1 MSESGDSDSEHTI
14 ANDLV
19 VTKYKMAGEIANRVL
34 AELVKRTVVGVTA
47 LELCKI
53 GDDMIVQETDKVY
66 KKEKDLLKGI
76 AFPTQANIN
85 NCICHYAPLA
95 SVQND
100 FVLKDGDVIKLD
112 LGVHVDGY
120 IAVLAHTVVLGK
132 NSGRAVDAM
141 LAAHYCA
148 EAALRLVKPGVE
160 NTTVTDCVS
169 KISESFGCKAVEG
182 MLSYQMEKDTIDGKK
197 TIIQNPTDKQRQEH
211 EKCEFAVNEVY
222 AIDMLISTGDGK
234 SRDMDFRTTIYK
246 REPDQVYQL
255 KMKASR
261 AVFSEVEKK
270 FDTMCFNLR
279 SLADEKKAKMGINEC
294 VNHGLI
300 TPFPVLFEKED
311 EVVAQFKFTTLLM
324 PNGPM
329 RITGLPF
336 DATKYETTNK
346 IEDEEILKIL
356 ASSASRKSNKKK
368 KKKAAKMAQSEAA
381 GDGAAAAPVAAE

>member
-1 MSESGDSDSEHTI
+1 MSDSESDTECTI

-34 AELVKRTVVGVTA
+34 AELIKRTQVGVSA

-66 KKEKDLLKGI
+66 KKEKEMMKGI
-76 AFPTQANIN
+76 AFPTQANVN
-85 NCICHYAPLA
+85 NCICHYAPLS

-100 FVLKDGDVIKLD
+100 FVLKDGDVVKLD

-120 IAVLAHTVVLGK
+120 IAVVAHTVILSEAK
-132 NSGRAVDAM
+132 KSRAADAL

-148 EAALRLVKPGVE
+148 EAALRLVKPGNE
-160 NTTVTDCVS
+160 NTKVTDVVT

-197 TIIQNPTDKQRQEH
+197 TIIQNPTEKQRQEH

-270 FDTMCFNLR
+270 FDSMCFNLR
-279 SLADEKKAKMGINEC
+279 SLDDEKKAKMGINEC

-336 DATKYETTNK
+336 DPNNFESDHK
-346 IEDEEILKIL
+346 IEDEEIQKIL

-368 KKKAAKMAQSEAA
+368 KKKAAKK
-381 GDGAAAAPVAAE
+381 AAAEATEATA

>member
-1 MSESGDSDSEHTI
+1 MSDSDSDNECTI

-19 VTKYKMAGEIANRVL
+19 VTKYKMAGEIADRVL
-34 AELVKRTVVGVTA
+34 KALCERTVEGSTA
-47 LELCKI
+47 LELCKL
-53 GDDMIVQETDKVY
+53 GDDMIIQETDKVY
-66 KKEKDLLKGI
+66 KKEKDMKKGI
-76 AFPTQANIN
+76 AFPTQANVN

-95 SVQND
+95 SVKND
-100 FVLKDGDVIKLD
+100 FTLKKGDTIKLD

-120 IAVLAHTVVLGK
+120 IAVVAHTVVLGEK
-132 NSGRAVDAM
+132 SEKSRANDAL

-148 EAALRLVKPGVE
+148 EAALRLVRPGVE
-160 NTTVTDCVS
+160 NTKVTDMVT

-197 TIIQNPTDKQRQEH
+197 TIIQNPTEKQRQEH

-246 REPDQVYQL
+246 REPEQVYQL

-270 FDTMCFNLR
+270 FDAMCFNLR
-279 SLADEKKAKMGINEC
+279 SLDDEKKAKMGINEC

-300 TPFPVLFEKED
+300 TPFPVLFEKE
-311 EVVAQFKFTTLLM
+311 EEIVAQFKFTTLLM

-329 RITGLPF
+329 RITGLNFEPSEY
-336 DATKYETTNK
+336 ATDYSIK
-346 IEDEEILKIL
+346 DEEILQLL
-356 ASSASRKSNKKK
+356 ATSASRKSAKKK
-368 KKKAAKMAQSEAA
+368 KKRAAKKATAEAT
-381 GDGAAAAPVAAE
+381 APPTQTA

>member
-1 MSESGDSDSEHTI
+1 MSDSESDTECTI

-34 AELVKRTVVGVTA
+34 AELINRTQVGVSA

-66 KKEKDLLKGI
+66 KKEKEMMKGI
-76 AFPTQANIN
+76 AFPTQANVN
-85 NCICHYAPLA
+85 NCICHYAPLS

-100 FVLKDGDVIKLD
+100 FVLKDGDVVKLD

-120 IAVLAHTVVLGK
+120 IAVVAHTVILSEAK
-132 NSGRAVDAM
+132 KSRAADAL

-148 EAALRLVKPGVE
+148 EAALRLVKPGNE
-160 NTTVTDCVS
+160 NTKVTDVVT

-197 TIIQNPTDKQRQEH
+197 TIIQNPTEKQRQEH

-270 FDTMCFNLR
+270 FDSMCFNLR
-279 SLADEKKAKMGINEC
+279 ALDDEKKAKMGINEC

-336 DATKYETTNK
+336 DPNNFESDHK
-346 IEDEEILKIL
+346 IEDEEIKKIL

-368 KKKAAKMAQSEAA
+368 KKKAAKK
-381 GDGAAAAPVAAE
+381 AAAEATEATA

>member
-1 MSESGDSDSEHTI
+1 MSDSESDTECTI

-34 AELVKRTVVGVTA
+34 AELINRTQVGVSA

-66 KKEKDLLKGI
+66 KKEKEMMKGI
-76 AFPTQANIN
+76 AFPTQANVN
-85 NCICHYAPLA
+85 NCICHYAPLS

-100 FVLKDGDVIKLD
+100 FVLKDGDVVKLD

-120 IAVLAHTVVLGK
+120 IAVVAHTVILSEAK
-132 NSGRAVDAM
+132 KSRAADAL

-148 EAALRLVKPGVE
+148 EAALRLVKPGNE
-160 NTTVTDCVS
+160 NTKVTDVVT

-197 TIIQNPTDKQRQEH
+197 TIIQNPTEKQRQEH

-234 SRDMDFRTTIYK
+234 SRDMDYRTTIYK

-270 FDTMCFNLR
+270 FDSMCFNLR
-279 SLADEKKAKMGINEC
+279 ALDDEKKAKMGINEC

-336 DATKYETTNK
+336 DPNNFESDHK
-346 IEDEEILKIL
+346 IEDEEIQKIL

-368 KKKAAKMAQSEAA
+368 KKKAAKK
-381 GDGAAAAPVAAE
+381 AAAEATEATA

>member
-1 MSESGDSDSEHTI
+1 MSDSESDTECTI

-34 AELVKRTVVGVTA
+34 AELIKRTQVGVSA

-66 KKEKDLLKGI
+66 KKEKEMMKGI
-76 AFPTQANIN
+76 AFPTQANVN
-85 NCICHYAPLA
+85 NCICHYAPLS

-100 FVLKDGDVIKLD
+100 FVLKDGDVVKLD

-120 IAVLAHTVVLGK
+120 IAVVAHTVILSEAK
-132 NSGRAVDAM
+132 KSRAADAL

-148 EAALRLVKPGVE
+148 EAALRLVKPGNE
-160 NTTVTDCVS
+160 NTKVTDVVT

-197 TIIQNPTDKQRQEH
+197 TIIQNPTEKQRQEH

-234 SRDMDFRTTIYK
+234 SRDMDYRTTIYK

-270 FDTMCFNLR
+270 FDSMCFNLR
-279 SLADEKKAKMGINEC
+279 SLDDEKKAKMGINEC

-336 DATKYETTNK
+336 DPNNFESDHK
-346 IEDEEILKIL
+346 IEDEEIQKIL

-368 KKKAAKMAQSEAA
+368 KKKAAKK
-381 GDGAAAAPVAAE
+381 AAAEATEATA

>member
-1 MSESGDSDSEHTI
+1 MSDSESDTECTI

-34 AELVKRTVVGVTA
+34 AELISRTQVGATA

-66 KKEKDLLKGI
+66 KKEKEMQKGI
-76 AFPTQANIN
+76 AFPTQANVN
-85 NCICHYAPLA
+85 NCICHYAPLS

-120 IAVLAHTVVLGK
+120 IAVVAHTVVLSENK
-132 NSGRAVDAM
+132 KSRAIDAL

-160 NTTVTDCVS
+160 NTKVTDVVT
-169 KISESFGCKAVEG
+169 KISEAYSCKAVEG

-197 TIIQNPTDKQRQEH
+197 TIIQNPTEKQRQEH

-279 SLADEKKAKMGINEC
+279 SLDDEKKAKMGINEC

-311 EVVAQFKFTTLLM
+311 EIVAQFKFTTLLM

-336 DATKYETTNK
+336 DADQYESEHK
-346 IEDEEILKIL
+346 IEDEEINKIL

-368 KKKAAKMAQSEAA
+368 KKKAAKKAQAEAT
-381 GDGAAAAPVAAE
+381 GEGA

>member
-1 MSESGDSDSEHTI
+1 MSDSESDTECTI

-34 AELVKRTVVGVTA
+34 AELIQRTQVGVSA

-66 KKEKDLLKGI
+66 KKEKEMMKGI
-76 AFPTQANIN
+76 AFPTQANVN
-85 NCICHYAPLA
+85 NCICHYAPLS

-100 FVLKDGDVIKLD
+100 FVLKDGDVVKLD

-120 IAVLAHTVVLGK
+120 IAVVAHTVILSEAK
-132 NSGRAVDAM
+132 KSRAADAL

-148 EAALRLVKPGVE
+148 EAALRLVKPGNE
-160 NTTVTDCVS
+160 NTKVTDVVT

-197 TIIQNPTDKQRQEH
+197 TIIQNPTEKQRQEH

-234 SRDMDFRTTIYK
+234 SRDMDYRTTIYK

-270 FDTMCFNLR
+270 FDSMCFNLR
-279 SLADEKKAKMGINEC
+279 SLDDEKKAKMGINEC

-336 DATKYETTNK
+336 DPNNFESDHK
-346 IEDEEILKIL
+346 IEDEEIQKIL

-368 KKKAAKMAQSEAA
+368 KKKAAKK
-381 GDGAAAAPVAAE
+381 AAAEATEATA

>member
-1 MSESGDSDSEHTI
+1 MGSKTRKMSDSESDNEEFTI

-19 VTKYKMAGEIANRVL
+19 VTKYKMAGDIANRVL
-34 AELVKRTVVGVTA
+34 KNLIERCVLGVSA

-66 KKEKDLLKGI
+66 KKEKEIQKGI

-85 NCICHYAPLA
+85 NCICHYAPLS
-95 SVQND
+95 SVGAND
-100 FVLKDGDVIKLD
+100 FIVKENDIVKLD
-112 LGVHVDGY
+112 LGVHIDGY
-120 IAVLAHTVVLGK
+120 IAVVAHTVF
-132 NSGRAVDAM
+132 M
-141 LAAHYCA
+141 
-148 EAALRLVKPGVE
+148 
-160 NTTVTDCVS
+160 
-169 KISESFGCKAVEG
+169 SEEKKGKAVEG
-182 MLSYQMEKDTIDGKK
+182 MLSYQMVKDTIDGKK
-197 TIIQNPTDKQRQEH
+197 TIIQNPTEKQRQEH
-211 EKCEFAVNEVY
+211 ENCEFAVNEVY

-261 AVFSEVEKK
+261 AIFSEVEKK

-300 TPFPVLFEKED
+300 TPFPVFFEKED
-311 EVVAQFKFTTLLM
+311 EIVAQFKFTTLLM
-324 PNGPM
+324 PNGPL

-336 DATKYETTNK
+336 DVAQYESDKK
-346 IEDEEILKIL
+346 IEDEEILVRYL
-356 ASSASRKSNKKK
+356 
-368 KKKAAKMAQSEAA
+368 
-381 GDGAAAAPVAAE
+381 

>member
-1 MSESGDSDSEHTI
+1 MSDSESDNEEFTI

-19 VTKYKMAGEIANRVL
+19 VTKYKMAGDIANRVL
-34 AELVKRTVVGVTA
+34 KSLIERCVIGVSA

-66 KKEKDLLKGI
+66 KKEKEIQKGI

-85 NCICHYAPLA
+85 NCICHYAPLS
-95 SVQND
+95 SVGAND
-100 FVLKDGDVIKLD
+100 FIVKENDIVKLD
-112 LGVHVDGY
+112 LGVHIDGY
-120 IAVLAHTVVLGK
+120 IAVVAHTVFMSESK
-132 NSGRAVDAM
+132 KAKAVDAM

-148 EAALRLVKPGVE
+148 EAALRLVAPGIE
-160 NTTVTDCVS
+160 NTKVTDVVS
-169 KISESFGCKAVEG
+169 KISESYGCKAVEG
-182 MLSYQMEKDTIDGKK
+182 MLSYQMVKDTIDGKK
-197 TIIQNPTDKQRQEH
+197 TIIQNPTEKQRQEH
-211 EKCEFAVNEVY
+211 ENCEFAVNEVY

-261 AVFSEVEKK
+261 AIFSEVEKK

-311 EVVAQFKFTTLLM
+311 EIVAQFKFTTLLM
-324 PNGPM
+324 PNGPL

-336 DATKYETTNK
+336 DVTQYESDKK

-356 ASSASRKSNKKK
+356 AQSTSKKSKKKNKKK
-368 KKKAAKMAQSEAA
+368 QAKKAAAEATEA
-381 GDGAAAAPVAAE
+381 TA

>member
-1 MSESGDSDSEHTI
+1 MSDSESDNECTI

-19 VTKYKMAGEIANRVL
+19 VTKYKMAGEIADRVL
-34 AELVKRTVVGVTA
+34 KALCERTVVGVTA
-47 LELCKI
+47 LELCKL
-53 GDDMIVQETDKVY
+53 GDDMIRQETDKVY
-66 KKEKDLLKGI
+66 KKEKEMKKGI
-76 AFPTQANIN
+76 AFPTQANVN

-95 SVQND
+95 SVKND
-100 FVLKDGDVIKLD
+100 FVLKEGDTVKLD

-120 IAVLAHTVVLGK
+120 IAVVAHTVVLADK
-132 NSGRAVDAM
+132 SVKSRANDAL

-148 EAALRLVKPGVE
+148 EAALRLVRPGVE
-160 NTTVTDCVS
+160 NTKVTDMVT

-197 TIIQNPTDKQRQEH
+197 TIIQNPTEKQRQEH

-234 SRDMDFRTTIYK
+234 SRDMDYRTTIYK
-246 REPDQVYQL
+246 REPEQVYQL

-270 FDTMCFNLR
+270 FDAMCFNLR
-279 SLADEKKAKMGINEC
+279 SLDDEKKAKMGINEC

-300 TPFPVLFEKED
+300 TPFPVLFEKE
-311 EVVAQFKFTTLLM
+311 EEIVAQFKFTTLLM

-329 RITGLPF
+329 KITGLPF
-336 DATKYETTNK
+336 EAAEYATDYK
-346 IEDEEILKIL
+346 IKDEEITQLL
-356 ASSASRKSNKKK
+356 ATSASRKSAKKK
-368 KKKAAKMAQSEAA
+368 KKRAAKKATAEATA
-381 GDGAAAAPVAAE
+381 PPAAAPTQA

>member
-1 MSESGDSDSEHTI
+1 MSDSEPDVENTI

-34 AELVKRTVVGVTA
+34 QELIGRTQVGVTA

-53 GDDMIVQETDKVY
+53 GDDMIMQETDKVY
-66 KKEKDLLKGI
+66 KKEKEMKKGI
-76 AFPTQANIN
+76 AFPTQANVN
-85 NCICHYAPLA
+85 NCICHYAPLS

-120 IAVLAHTVVLGK
+120 IAVVAHTVILSEAK
-132 NSGRAVDAM
+132 KSRSVDAM

-160 NTTVTDCVS
+160 NTAVTDVVT

-197 TIIQNPTDKQRQEH
+197 TIIQNPTEKQRQEH

-261 AVFSEVEKK
+261 AIFSEVEKK

-279 SLADEKKAKMGINEC
+279 SLDDEKKAKMGINEC
-294 VNHGLI
+294 VNHALI

-311 EVVAQFKFTTLLM
+311 EIVAQFKFTTLLM

-329 RITGLPF
+329 KITGLNFNPADF
-336 DATKYETTNK
+336 ESDHK

-368 KKKAAKMAQSEAA
+368 KKKAAKKAQAEATGETA
-381 GDGAAAAPVAAE
+381 

>member
-1 MSESGDSDSEHTI
+1 MSDSESDNECTI

-34 AELVKRTVVGVTA
+34 AELISRTQVGVTA

-66 KKEKDLLKGI
+66 KKEKEMQKGI
-76 AFPTQANIN
+76 AFPTQANVN
-85 NCICHYAPLA
+85 NCICHYAPLS

-100 FVLKDGDVIKLD
+100 FVLKDGDVVKLD

-120 IAVLAHTVVLGK
+120 IAVVAHTVILSESK
-132 NSGRAVDAM
+132 KSRAIDAL

-160 NTTVTDCVS
+160 NTKVTDVVT
-169 KISESFGCKAVEG
+169 KISEAYGCKAVEG

-197 TIIQNPTDKQRQEH
+197 TIIQNPTEKQRQEH

-261 AVFSEVEKK
+261 AIFSEVEKK

-279 SLADEKKAKMGINEC
+279 SLDDEKKAKMGINEC

-311 EVVAQFKFTTLLM
+311 EIVAQFKFTTLLM

-336 DATKYETTNK
+336 DGANYESEHK
-346 IEDEEILKIL
+346 IEDEEINKIL

-368 KKKAAKMAQSEAA
+368 KKKAAKKAQAEAT
-381 GDGAAAAPVAAE
+381 GEGA

>member
-1 MSESGDSDSEHTI
+1 MSDSESDNENTI

-19 VTKYKMAGEIANRVL
+19 VTKYKMAGEICNKVL
-34 AELVKRTVVGVTA
+34 AELVARTQVGVTA

-53 GDDMIVQETDKVY
+53 GDDMIIQETDKVY
-66 KKEKDLLKGI
+66 KKEKEMQKGI
-76 AFPTQANIN
+76 AFPTQANVN

-100 FVLKDGDVIKLD
+100 FVLKDGDVVKLD

-120 IAVLAHTVVLGK
+120 IAVVAHTIILSDQK
-132 NSGRAVDAM
+132 KSRSVDAL

-148 EAALRLVKPGVE
+148 EAALRMVKPGIE
-160 NTTVTDCVS
+160 NTKVTDVVT
-169 KISESFGCKAVEG
+169 KISESYGCKAVEG

-197 TIIQNPTDKQRQEH
+197 TIIQNPTEKQRQEH

-246 REPDQVYQL
+246 REPEQVYQL
-255 KMKASR
+255 KMKVSR
-261 AVFSEVEKK
+261 AIFSEVEKK

-279 SLADEKKAKMGINEC
+279 ALDDEKKAKMGINEC

-311 EVVAQFKFTTLLM
+311 EVVAQFKFTSLLM

-336 DATKYETTNK
+336 NVSEFESDHK

-356 ASSASRKSNKKK
+356 AASASRKSNKKK
-368 KKKAAKMAQSEAA
+368 KKKAAKKAQAEATA
-381 GDGAAAAPVAAE
+381 EVAATAE

>member
-1 MSESGDSDSEHTI
+1 MSSPILHSSS
-14 ANDLV
+14 
-19 VTKYKMAGEIANRVL
+19 
-34 AELVKRTVVGVTA
+34 AELISRTQVGATA

-66 KKEKDLLKGI
+66 KKEKEMQKGI
-76 AFPTQANIN
+76 AFPTQANVN
-85 NCICHYAPLA
+85 NCICHYAPLS

-100 FVLKDGDVIKLD
+100 FVLKDGDVVKLD

-120 IAVLAHTVVLGK
+120 IAVVAHTVVLSESK
-132 NSGRAVDAM
+132 KSRAIDAL

-160 NTTVTDCVS
+160 NTKVTDVVT
-169 KISESFGCKAVEG
+169 KISEAYGCKAVEG

-197 TIIQNPTDKQRQEH
+197 TIIQNPTEKQRQEH

-261 AVFSEVEKK
+261 AIFSEVEKK

-279 SLADEKKAKMGINEC
+279 SLDDEKKAKMGINEC

-311 EVVAQFKFTTLLM
+311 EIVAQFKFTTLLM

-336 DATKYETTNK
+336 DGAHYESEHK
-346 IEDEEILKIL
+346 IEDEEINKIL

-368 KKKAAKMAQSEAA
+368 KKKAAKKAQAEAT
-381 GDGAAAAPVAAE
+381 GEGA